1 MTALGQEQQ
10 QSPINSGVRSNSGNH
25 SHGVVRNNNS
35 GGSSSIRAPPPTP
48 PATPLSS
55 QVGVRRPSSSGNNN
69 IISPPPHHLNRIRPS
84 PTTRVRSASFH
95 VATPGSKAYYAMN
108 SMPLNSSITARPF
121 SSPIQ
126 PLDLPDLV
134 GGSPLP
140 VNKKYSTVPFI
151 PNIHSSGNDPTVE
164 AAIESERSRIKE
176 REEEESTFDEISQF
190 KIALKRERAHSLKL
204 ATELASFKSK
214 SVKSQA
220 EAEAHEE
227 GIINGLLR
235 RLECLQKEK
244 GRIIV
249 ELERE
254 EEMLT
259 NTLQKKL
266 NDMRRE
272 KALLERQ
279 IERESSANIQLRNQ
293 LGSNSSSGLS
303 L

>member
-1 MTALGQEQQ
+1 MTALGQKQQ
-10 QSPINSGVRSNSGNH
+10 QSPISSGVNNRVR
-25 SHGVVRNNNS
+25 SHGVVGNNSS

-55 QVGVRRPSSSGNNN
+55 QVGV
-69 IISPPPHHLNRIRPS
+69 NRIRPS

-95 VATPGSKAYYAMN
+95 VATPGSKAYYSMN
-108 SMPLNSSITARPF
+108 SMPLNLSITARPF

-164 AAIESERSRIKE
+164 AAIDSERSRIKE
-176 REEEESTFDEISQF
+176 REEEESTFNEISQF

-279 IERESSANIQLRNQ
+279 IERESSANSQLRNQ

-303 L
+303 P